1 MKKYILSTLI
11 VVLAVLVGLMPLI
24 HLSPIQDRYNLPT
37 ETVVFPPLK
46 GAVDRL
52 AQSIQLET
60 ISQDPRM
67 LDTAAFDAFG
77 QFLRASYPGLFATLN
92 IDTFSTHT
100 YFLHWPS
107 TSPDAKN
114 YLFIAHQD
122 VVPVDQKSLDQ
133 WHYPPF
139 SGAIEAAPGDSEG
152 AEIGY
157 IYGRGTLDDKSSLMA
172 LMETLESLAFQ
183 NFQPVHNLYF
193 CLGQDEEIGGQAGAA
208 LVAEHCRQTG
218 LSFEAILDEGG
229 IISTGSIPGLK
240 HTPVAL
246 IGTAEKGYLSVEVSF
261 NVAGGHSSM
270 PNTKTAITQAAAFTE
285 ALSDGLFQSEF
296 SAPLEG

>member
-1 MKKYILSTLI
+1 MPLLNLDSVQERYTPSTSTL
-11 VVLAVLVGLMPLI
+11 A
-24 HLSPIQDRYNLPT
+24 
-37 ETVVFPPLK
+37 FPPLR
-46 GAVDRL
+46 GDLQRL
-52 AQSIQLET
+52 QQSITYKT

-67 LDTAAFDAFG
+67 LDTTAFDGFG
-77 QFLRASYPGLFATLN
+77 QFLRASYPDLFATL
-92 IDTFSTHT
+92 IVDTFSTHT

-107 TSPDAKN
+107 PSPEAKN

-139 SGAIEAAPGDSEG
+139 SGAFEGAPGDSEG
-152 AEIGY
+152 TETGFV
-157 IYGRGTLDDKSSLMA
+157 YGRGTLDDKSSLMA

-183 NFQPVHNLYF
+183 DFQPAHNLYF

-208 LVAEHCRQTG
+208 LIAEHCRQTG

-240 HTPVAL
+240 ESPVAL

-270 PNTKTAITQAAAFTE
+270 P
-285 ALSDGLFQSEF
+285 
-296 SAPLEG
+296 